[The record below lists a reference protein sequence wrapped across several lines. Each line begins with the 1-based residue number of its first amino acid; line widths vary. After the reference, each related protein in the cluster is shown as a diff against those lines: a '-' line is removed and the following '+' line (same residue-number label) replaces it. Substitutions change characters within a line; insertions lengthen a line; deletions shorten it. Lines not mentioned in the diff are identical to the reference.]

1 MDKLDQYRV
10 FIQVAEMGSF
20 IKAAHALQLP
30 RASVSAA
37 IQQLEAAMGTRL
49 LHRTTRQVRLTV
61 DGVQLLERVRL
72 FLADAEDIE
81 QLFHVSQR
89 KVSGRL
95 NVDAP
100 SRIARRLIAPALP
113 SLLRRHPHLQLS
125 LGSTDRAIDLVQEG
139 VDCAVRVGT
148 LLNSTLVVRP
158 LGQIAMVN
166 CASPSYLRDCGE
178 PVVPEDLTK
187 GHWSVGYT
195 LASTGRELPW
205 EYLILDARHVF
216 DLPNRVV
223 VNNAENYIASCV
235 SGLGLIQIPR
245 FDVQHLL
252 DRGALVEVMPE
263 FRAASMPV
271 SLVYPHRRQ
280 RSHRLIAF
288 NEWFEALMRPHLEP

>member
-20 IKAAHALQLP
+20 IKAAYALQLP

-37 IQQLEAAMGTRL
+37 IQQLESAVGTRL

-72 FLADAEDIE
+72 LLADAEDID

-148 LLNSTLVVRP
+148 LQDSTLGVRP
-158 LGQIAMVN
+158 LGQITLIN
-166 CASPSYLRDCGE
+166 CASPSYIQDYGA
-178 PVVPEDLTK
+178 PVVPEDLIK
-187 GHWSVGYT
+187 GHWSVGYA
-195 LASTGRELPW
+195 LAATGRELPW
-205 EYLILDARHVF
+205 EYLASDRKHLVDIPSRI
-216 DLPNRVV
+216 V
-223 VNNAENYIASCV
+223 VNNAENYIACCS

-245 FDVQHLL
+245 FDVKHLL
-252 DRGALVEVMPE
+252 DRGELVEVMPE
-263 FRAASMPV
+263 FRAAPMPV
-271 SLVYPHRRQ
+271 SLIYPHRRQ
-280 RSHRLIAF
+280 RSHRLNAF
-288 NEWFEALMRPHLEP
+288 TEWFEVLMHPHIET